1 MKGHNMADDS
11 THNIGAYERHEIADL
26 NLYYKNP
33 RVGDVTAIAGS
44 LRANGVYKPIVVNRG
59 THTGRPNEVLAGN
72 HTLKAHRLLAEEEP
86 DDKRWKKIDCWMV
99 DVDDDRASR
108 IVLADNRT
116 ADLGS
121 YDNEA
126 LLDLLNGLDG
136 EIAGTGYT
144 DEDLSV
150 LLDLTEG
157 PASLEDLEAEFGEPE
172 DDDFWITVRLRIP
185 PVLNEQWR
193 DWSKAYDSPEE
204 AFEALLDKG
213 SNYGEA

>member
-1 MKGHNMADDS
+1 MADQD
-11 THNIGAYERHEIADL
+11 THNIGAYERHDISEL

-33 RVGDVTAIAGS
+33 RVGDVTAIVAS

-59 THTGRPNEVLAGN
+59 THTGRQMEVLAGN

-86 DDKRWKKIDCWMV
+86 DDKRWAKIDCWVV

-121 YDNEA
+121 YNNEA
-126 LLDLLNGLDG
+126 LLELLNGLD
-136 EIAGTGYT
+136 ADLTGTGYT
-144 DEDLSV
+144 DDDVAV
-150 LLDLTEG
+150 LLDLAEG

-185 PVLNEQWR
+185 PVLNDQWR
-193 DWSKAYDSPEE
+193 DWSRAYDSPEE

-213 SNYGEA
+213 SDYGQA

>member
-86 DDKRWKKIDCWMV
+86 DDKRWTKIDCWMV